1 MFDYEKFV
9 LLWEK
14 ATSVQ
19 EVADAMGITRD
30 NAATRAS
37 NLRRRGVALKHMAQM
52 QPKINVERLNE
63 LIVNKEKP

>member
-37 NLRRRGVALKHMAQM
+37 NLRRRGVALKHMVQM
-52 QPKINVERLNE
+52 QPKINVERLND